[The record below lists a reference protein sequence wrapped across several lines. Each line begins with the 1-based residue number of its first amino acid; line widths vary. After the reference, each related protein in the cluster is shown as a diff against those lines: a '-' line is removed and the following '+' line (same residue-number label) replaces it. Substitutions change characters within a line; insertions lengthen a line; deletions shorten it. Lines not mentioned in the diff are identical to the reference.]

1 MDQKTQKLELANR
14 LSEKGQ
20 RDFKIITRA
29 LDGDQSAYTTLLDM
43 YRDSIYFLVLKMVI
57 TNEYAEDLTIEIFG
71 KAFSNLHQY
80 QPTYAFSTWL
90 YRIATN
96 NCIDFIRKQRIST
109 TSIDNAFED
118 SDGDKYYMQLKEKGL
133 NPEEKAIKK
142 QKVKH
147 LRMVVKK
154 LKPHYRQLIE
164 LRYFKELSYEEIAQE
179 MELPLG
185 TVKAQLFR
193 AREFLSKLLIH
204 DTDKI

>member
-1 MDQKTQKLELANR
+1 MDEKTQKLELASR

-20 RDFKIITRA
+20 RDFEIITRA
-29 LDGDQSAYTTLLDM
+29 LGGDQAAYTTLLGM

-118 SDGDKYYMQLKEKGL
+118 SEGDKYYLQLKEKGL

-147 LRMVVKK
+147 LREVVKK

-164 LRYFKELSYEEIAQE
+164 LRYFKELSYDEIALE

-193 AREFLSKLLIH
+193 ARDFLGKLLIH

>member
-1 MDQKTQKLELANR
+1 MDQETQKLELASR

-20 RDFKIITRA
+20 RDFKIISRA

-57 TNEYAEDLTIEIFG
+57 SKEFAEDLTIEIFG
-71 KAFSNLHQY
+71 KAFSNLKQY

-96 NCIDFIRKQRIST
+96 NCIDFIRKQRIKT
-109 TSIDNAFED
+109 TSIDSAFED
-118 SDGDKYYMQLKEKGL
+118 SDGDKYYMQLEAKGL

-142 QKVKH
+142 QKNKH
-147 LRMVVKK
+147 LRLLVKK
-154 LKPHYRQLIE
+154 LKPHYRKLIE
-164 LRYFKELSYEEIAQE
+164 LRYFKELSYDEIATE

-185 TVKAQLFR
+185 TVTAQLFR

-204 DTDKI
+204 QPDKF

>member
-1 MDQKTQKLELANR
+1 MDQETQKLELASR

-20 RDFKIITRA
+20 RDFKIISRA

-57 TNEYAEDLTIEIFG
+57 SKEFAEDLTIEIFG
-71 KAFSNLHQY
+71 KAFSNLKQY

-96 NCIDFIRKQRIST
+96 NCIDFIRKQRIKT
-109 TSIDNAFED
+109 TSIDSAFED
-118 SDGDKYYMQLKEKGL
+118 SDGDKYYMQLEAKGL

-142 QKVKH
+142 QKNKH
-147 LRMVVKK
+147 LRLLVKK
-154 LKPHYRQLIE
+154 LKPHYRKLIE
-164 LRYFKELSYEEIAQE
+164 LRYFKELSYDEIATE

-204 DTDKI
+204 QPDKF

>member
-1 MDQKTQKLELANR
+1 MDEKAQKLELANR

-20 RDFKIITRA
+20 RDFAIITKA
-29 LDGDQSAYTTLLDM
+29 LDGDQSSYAKLLDM
-43 YRDSIYFLVLKMVI
+43 YRDSIYFLVLKMVS
-57 TNEYAEDLTIEIFG
+57 TNEFAEDLTIEIFG

-118 SDGDKYYMQLKEKGL
+118 SEGDKYYLQLKATGL

-164 LRYFKELSYEEIAQE
+164 LRYFKELSYDEIAQE

>member
-1 MDQKTQKLELANR
+1 MDQKAEKLELANR

-20 RDFKIITRA
+20 RDYKIIVKA
-29 LDGDQSAYTTLLDM
+29 LSGDQSSYTTLLSM

-57 TNEYAEDLTIEIFG
+57 ETEYAEDLTIEIFG

-96 NCIDFIRKQRIST
+96 NCIDFIRKQRIKT
-109 TSIDNAFED
+109 TSIDSGIED
-118 SDGDKYYMQLKEKGL
+118 ADGDVYYFQIKESGL

-142 QKVKH
+142 QKNKH
-147 LRMVVKK
+147 LREVVKK

-164 LRYFKELSYEEIAQE
+164 LRYFKELSYDEISQE

-193 AREFLSKLLIH
+193 ARDFLGKLLMH
-204 DTDKI
+204 NNDNL

>member
-1 MDQKTQKLELANR
+1 MDEKTQKLELANR

-29 LDGDQSAYTTLLDM
+29 LDGDQSAYTTLLEM

-57 TNEYAEDLTIEIFG
+57 TNEFAEDLTIEIFG

-118 SDGDKYYMQLKEKGL
+118 SDGDKYYLQLEAKGL

-142 QKVKH
+142 QKVKY
-147 LRMVVKK
+147 LRQVVKK

-164 LRYFKELSYEEIAQE
+164 LRYFKELSYDEIAQE

>member
-1 MDQKTQKLELANR
+1 MDQKAQKLELANR

-20 RDFKIITRA
+20 RDYAIITKA
-29 LDGDQSAYTTLLDM
+29 LDGDQSAYTKLLDM

-109 TSIDNAFED
+109 TSIDGAFED
-118 SDGDKYYMQLKEKGL
+118 SEGDKYYLQIREKGL

-142 QKVKH
+142 QKVKY
-147 LRMVVKK
+147 LREVVKK

-193 AREFLSKLLIH
+193 ARDFLGKLLIH
-204 DTDKI
+204 DTDNI

>member
-1 MDQKTQKLELANR
+1 MDEKAQKLELAKR

-20 RDFKIITRA
+20 RDFAIITKA
-29 LDGDQSAYTTLLDM
+29 LDGDQSAFATLLDM
-43 YRDSIYFLVLKMVI
+43 YRDSIYFLVLKMVS

-118 SDGDKYYMQLKEKGL
+118 SEGDKYYMQLREQGL

-147 LRMVVKK
+147 LRGVVKK

-164 LRYFKELSYEEIAQE
+164 LRYFKELSYDEIAQE

>member
-1 MDQKTQKLELANR
+1 MDQKAQKLELANR

-20 RDFKIITRA
+20 RDFAIITRA
-29 LDGDQSAYTTLLDM
+29 LEGDQSAYTTLLDM

-109 TSIDNAFED
+109 TSIDSAFED
-118 SDGDKYYMQLKEKGL
+118 SEGDKYYLQLKEGGL

-142 QKVKH
+142 QKIKY
-147 LRMVVKK
+147 LREVVKK

-164 LRYFKELSYEEIAQE
+164 LRYFKELSYDEIAQE

-193 AREFLSKLLIH
+193 ARDFLGKLLIH

>member
-1 MDQKTQKLELANR
+1 MDEKAKKLELASR
-14 LSEKGQ
+14 LSVKGQ
-20 RDFKIITRA
+20 RDFEIIQRA

-43 YRDSIYFLVLKMVI
+43 YRDSIYFLVQKMVSSS
-57 TNEYAEDLTIEIFG
+57 EYAEDLIIEIFG

-118 SDGDKYYMQLKEKGL
+118 SDGDTYYIQIQEKGL

-142 QKVKH
+142 QKVKY
-147 LRMVVKK
+147 LREVVKK
-154 LKPHYRQLIE
+154 LKPHYRKLIE

-193 AREFLSKLLIH
+193 ARDFLGKLLVQHSDRI
-204 DTDKI
+204 